1 MMAGILGFLRR
12 PAVVRLAQVAIGVV
26 FLAAA
31 LAKIGDLATFA
42 AQIHNFRLV
51 PVWSEN
57 LVAMTLPWVELIAGL
72 SLVLAIRPRD
82 GGWVVTV
89 LMAVFLIAVGQA
101 VVRDLDIECGCFG
114 TADASQ
120 VGLAKLLENTGL
132 LIVSMVATLRPER

>member
-1 MMAGILGFLRR
+1 MAGILGFLRR